1 MKEEIY
7 LELLTERERTM
18 AFNTGLKCAIYVL
31 ERPEALFPEGRKSL
45 LESLKKQI
53 ADSEATYTSYLL
65 RCLSYDF
72 SY

>member
-53 ADSEATYTSYLL
+53 ADSEAEYTTYLL
-65 RCLSYDF
+65 RCIA
-72 SY
+72 